1 MNLKNYIAAVKDF
14 PKKGILFRDITP
26 LLNDKNALKNTIDKM
41 CLFAKENNTTVVCG
55 PEARGFIFGT
65 PVAYSLGV
73 GFVPIRKPGKLPRKS
88 VSHKYEL
95 EYGENILSVHHDAFK
110 KGDKVL
116 IVDDLLATGGTI
128 LATIKLIESL
138 GANVAGVVCV
148 IELDDLKGREKI
160 KGYNVQS
167 LIHY

>member
-26 LLNDKNALKNTIDKM
+26 LLKDKNALKNTIDKM
-41 CLFAKENNTTVVCG
+41 CLFAKDNNTTVVCG

-116 IVDDLLATGGTI
+116 IEWTGQGPPRKGACQASAQRGDLRVDWLSDQ
-128 LATIKLIESL
+128 L
-138 GANVAGVVCV
+138 GASQVGRLV
-148 IELDDLKGREKI
+148 IE
-160 KGYNVQS
+160 
-167 LIHY
+167 